1 MGVTAS
7 LSLPKLSLLYN
18 LEEKNL
24 RAERIIQD
32 YAAKAALMG
41 IGVGL
46 ASWIPGAAIP
56 AILASL
62 AIQKTQIY
70 QPMARDLA
78 ALYRKDTD
86 SYTDKLVNVASIST
100 TGIEF
105 ASEFALEFLSD
116 QAQEL
121 IWDAG
126 LGAAASFIP
135 FAGVAIGAGLD
146 YAISQM
152 LTWRV
157 GTMTSIYFQ
166 NGGEWV
172 GDRKQTLNIAKDLT
186 GSITSFKGKSDSAR
200 NVRVNLNEIPSKVP
214 KVRDSGVQSIL
225 PLLKGLADKL
235 PPPVVR
241 ESLIAMGLS
250 AILVDSAIHLYYA

>member
-1 MGVTAS
+1 
-7 LSLPKLSLLYN
+7 
-18 LEEKNL
+18 
-24 RAERIIQD
+24 
-32 YAAKAALMG
+32 MG

-46 ASWIPGAAIP
+46 VSWIPGAAIP
-56 AILASL
+56 AILASI
-62 AIQKTQIY
+62 AIQRTQVY
-70 QPMARDLA
+70 QPMAAQLA
-78 ALYRKDTD
+78 TLYSTCAD
-86 SYTDKLVNVASIST
+86 SYTNQLVNVASVST

-105 ASEFALEFLSD
+105 ASEFALEFLAD

-126 LGAAASFIP
+126 LGFASTLIP
-135 FAGVAIGAGLD
+135 FAGVAIGVGLD

-152 LTWRV
+152 MTWRV

-172 GDRKQTLNIAKDLT
+172 GDRKQTLKIAKDLT
-186 GSITSFKGKSDSAR
+186 GSITSIKGKSNSAR
-200 NVRVNLNEIPSKVP
+200 DVRVDLNEIPLKVS

-235 PPPVVR
+235 PRQVVR
-241 ESLIAMGLS
+241 ETLIAMASLRYSWTQQHRSITPKGPILFSRS
-250 AILVDSAIHLYYA
+250 A